1 MYSYDIRMTLMCHSY
16 VPRIYSYIIHM
27 PLVCIKVLKPPK
39 SIKAVPVNT
48 YESKAPKNFKVK
60 TLWLTPGKKP
70 TPSRIL
76 FILNKTAYQP

>member
-1 MYSYDIRMTLMCHSY
+1 
-16 VPRIYSYIIHM
+16 M

-39 SIKAVPVNT
+39 SIKAVPMNT
-48 YESKAPKNFKVK
+48 YESKVSRNFEVK
-60 TLWLTPGKKP
+60 TLWLTPDEKP